1 MKKPNKKRLQ
11 KDLLRGRKKSLKEL
25 DKKKANKLRRKA
37 KLAKKIKERQAEKE
51 TFKLEDEV
59 RRIQN
64 KGLTIRKPKE
74 IVDKQ

>member
-11 KDLLRGRKKSLKEL
+11 KDLLRGRKKASKEL
-25 DKKKANKLRRKA
+25 DKKRANKLKHKE
-37 KLAKKIKERQAEKE
+37 KLPKKIRERQANKE

-74 IVDKQ
+74 TVDK